1 MKHFELSE
9 MILAAFVNTPSQET
23 FKRKMEMIYPRLNNF
38 QFEILSEQLKSY
50 QSFGER
56 ETLFLFPWILNNI
69 RSVHPH
75 LTQKQLSQTLWDR
88 GFKSELESVEKV
100 EQMYCSWIAL
110 EKKLIEIEKEHAIDQ
125 ELER

>member
-38 QFEILSEQLKSY
+38 QFEILSEQLKEY

-56 ETLFLFPWILNNI
+56 DTLFLFPWILNNI
-69 RSVHPH
+69 RSVQPN
-75 LTQKQLSQTLWDR
+75 LTQKQLALALWKR
-88 GFKSELESVEKV
+88 GFKGDLESVEKV

-110 EKKLIEIEKEHAIDQ
+110 EKKLIEIEKEHAIDL